1 MKFRAYVEPPEPMR
15 GLEVP
20 PEVVD
25 ALGGG
30 KRPPVTIRSTGIHGR
45 AESPSCVAATCL
57 ASATPTDK
65 LPVSGPAKRSRL
77 M

>member
-20 PEVVD
+20 PEIVG

-30 KRPPVTIRSTGIHGR
+30 KPPAVTITINGIHGR
-45 AESPSCVAATCL
+45 AGSPSCVAATCW

-65 LPVSGPAKRSRL
+65 LLVS
-77 M
+77 